1 MRLKFNRGKGVSPI
15 ISIFLMAIIV
25 ASAFGVLYAFV
36 LDYTANRK
44 LYFTQFFQNA
54 TEEIQERFIIEDVW
68 FTSENENKNNEIH
81 IYVRNVG
88 RIAINIT
95 TVTINETSRPVSLY
109 LNVGEHDWLNLTQS
123 WNYDTTYYIVVET
136 SRGNTV
142 EGYYKSPK
150 Q

>member
-54 TEEIQERFIIEDVW
+54 TEEVQERFIIEDVW
-68 FTSENENKNNEIH
+68 FTPENETH

-95 TVTINETSRPVSLY
+95 TVTINETSIPVSLY
-109 LNVGEHDWLNLTQS
+109 LSVGEHDWLNLPKQHAH
-123 WNYDTTYYIVVET
+123 WNHDTTYHIVVET
-136 SRGNTV
+136 SRGNTL
-142 EGYYKSPK
+142 EGYYRSPK